1 MTVVTDEELSGR
13 ILQIVEQ
20 LRRALQ
26 DSALIA
32 LEIREYRRVLAST
45 GARMQDPEV
54 ADQDLLTCRDV
65 SLDRWPAYDEVCR
78 VLRHH
83 RELGERIAELR
94 GQLRGLGIGPDL
106 FE

>member
-26 DSALIA
+26 DSALVAIK
-32 LEIREYRRVLAST
+32 IRECRHALANVGAEAHLLVL
-45 GARMQDPEV
+45 
-54 ADQDLLTCRDV
+54 ADQDSLACRDA
-65 SLDRWPAYDEVCR
+65 SMEPWPTHDEMR
-78 VLRHH
+78 GVLRRH
-83 RELGERIAELR
+83 RELGEKIAELR
-94 GQLRGLGIGPDL
+94 GQLRGLGVGPDL